1 MQRLSVISTF
11 WKANKLSTKHK
22 KVQTHAPQISSK
34 YELCSQK
41 NTYGAIVG
49 WLWHSVLRLTR
60 DQNFERH
67 AIIIPFKMH
76 CDHHFRSFS
85 STPKIKTSSS
95 CPFSVQV
102 LITETQQTKSTPAST
117 SWESYIHLHSL
128 LVDLIPI
135 FPGYI
140 ATITLAQ
147 GVHAL
152 PELFRTE

>member
-1 MQRLSVISTF
+1 MTLALRS
-11 WKANKLSTKHK
+11 KADSG
-22 KVQTHAPQISSK
+22 S
-34 YELCSQK
+34 ELRKARYHYS
-41 NTYGAIVG
+41 
-49 WLWHSVLRLTR
+49 
-60 DQNFERH
+60 
-67 AIIIPFKMH
+67 FKMH

-85 STPKIKTSSS
+85 STPNIKTSSS

-102 LITETQQTKSTPAST
+102 LITETQQTKSTPVST
-117 SWESYIHLHSL
+117 FWESYIHLHSL

-135 FPGYI
+135 FPGYS